1 MANGNGHSPN
11 GMASAAVSFEPRL
24 ETSPFTIGGK
34 TIEVPLLRLWD
45 IKRQRARMDSIVANM
60 NWLDYS
66 EVILRIV
73 AVQLAPDEPD
83 DASAT
88 FAALM
93 RACSMDEMRG
103 LDAAYSALLRK
114 SGFILGEAA
123 AAQEAASPGTGT
135 STESP
140 PTSQLEEF
148 AAETPSES
156 SKP

>member
-1 MANGNGHSPN
+1 MANGNGHSSN
-11 GMASAAVSFEPRL
+11 GMASAAVSFDL
-24 ETSPFTIGGK
+24 KIETSPFTIGGRAVA
-34 TIEVPLLRLWD
+34 VPLFRLWD
-45 IKRQRARMDSIVANM
+45 IKRQRARMDSIVADM

-93 RACSMDEMRG
+93 RACSMEEMRG
-103 LDAAYSALLRK
+103 LDAAYSTLLRA
-114 SGFILGEAA
+114 SGFILGEAQP
-123 AAQEAASPGTGT
+123 AQEEASPGTGT

-140 PTSQLEEF
+140 PTSRLEEF

>member
-1 MANGNGHSPN
+1 MANGNGISTN
-11 GMASAAVSFEPRL
+11 GMAPPAISFDL
-24 ETSPFTIGGK
+24 KVETSPFTIGGRQ
-34 TIEVPLLRLWD
+34 IDVPLMRLWE
-45 IKRQRARMDSIVANM
+45 IKRQRPRMDSITRDM

-66 EVILRIV
+66 EVVLHIV

-103 LDAAYSALLRK
+103 LDAAYTTLLRA
-114 SGFILGEAA
+114 SGFILGEAE

-140 PTSQLEEF
+140 QTSLLEEF
-148 AAETPSES
+148 AVGTPSES
-156 SKP
+156 SKR